1 MRKSL
6 TEHIDTTSLY
16 FNHSLDEHLTFY
28 NSNEDGATSILA
40 IGCLE
45 ELNDSSEQALQ
56 KLDAFTSSHN
66 DWMFGFLSYDLK
78 NQIENV
84 TTTRKSDVDFPLVH
98 FFVPRFVFEIF
109 PDKVVAHYQ
118 DSENKSD
125 EVKAL
130 IQRLF
135 VSNIHLKSRKYLTN
149 VAVRPRQSIQE
160 YLYAVNELKKHIK
173 AGDIYE
179 INYCQEFYAK
189 DVRLNPEDIYWRLN
203 DLTKAPFSAFY
214 KMEDKFALCG
224 SPERFL
230 KKEGGKLKSQPI
242 KGTIK
247 RGIDLEQD
255 EKLKKQLRNDPK
267 EQAENVMIV
276 DLVRND
282 LARVAKKGSV
292 KVDELFGVYTFETVH
307 QLISTVSCEIDE
319 EKSFIDI
326 LKATFP
332 MGSMTGAPKIRAIQL
347 ADEYEASARG
357 LYAGSIGLIR
367 PNKDFDFNVVIRTLL
382 YNQSKEFL
390 SFTVGG
396 AITDMSK
403 PEKEYDECMLKANA
417 LIKAIGTMGMANI

>member
-6 TEHIDTTSLY
+6 TEHIDTSSLY

-28 NSNEDGATSILA
+28 NSNEEGANSILA
-40 IGCLE
+40 IGCLH
-45 ELNDSSEQALQ
+45 ELTDSSEQALQ
-56 KLDAFTSSHN
+56 ALDTFTTTHN
-66 DWMFGFLSYDLK
+66 DWMFGFISYDLK
-78 NQIENV
+78 NQIEKV
-84 TTTRKSDVDFPLVH
+84 STTKKSDVDFPLVH

-109 PDKVVAHYQ
+109 PNKVVAHYLET
-118 DSENKSD
+118 ENNTD
-125 EVKAL
+125 DVKAL

-135 VSNIHLKSRKYLTN
+135 VANLHLKSRKYLTN
-149 VAVRPRQSIQE
+149 VAVRPRQTIQD
-160 YLYAVNELKKHIK
+160 YLYAVKELKKHIQ

-179 INYCQEFYAK
+179 INYCQEFFAK

-214 KMEDKFALCG
+214 KVNDKFALCG

-230 KKEGGKLKSQPI
+230 KKEGSKLISQPI

-247 RGIDLEQD
+247 RGQDVKQD

-282 LARVAKKGSV
+282 LSRIAKKGTV
-292 KVDELFGVYTFETVH
+292 VVDELFGVYTFETVH
-307 QLISTVSCEIDE
+307 QLISTVSCEVDNH
-319 EKSFIDI
+319 KSLVEI

-332 MGSMTGAPKIRAIQL
+332 MGSMTGAPKIKAMEL
-347 ADEYEASARG
+347 ADKYEASARG
-357 LYAGSIGLIR
+357 LYSGSIGFIR

-382 YNQSKEFL
+382 YNQTKEFL

-396 AITDMSK
+396 AITDMSVPK
-403 PEKEYDECMLKANA
+403 KEYDECMLKANA
-417 LIKAIGTMGMANI
+417 LIKAIGVMGMADI

>member
-28 NSNEDGATSILA
+28 NSNEEGANCILA
-40 IGCLE
+40 IGCID
-45 ELNDSSEQALQ
+45 ELNDSSEEALE
-56 KLDAFTSSHN
+56 KLNVFTSSRN
-66 DWMFGFLSYDLK
+66 DWMFGFMSYDLK
-78 NQIENV
+78 NQIEQVV
-84 TTTRKSDVDFPLVH
+84 TTKKSDVDFPLVH

-109 PDKVVAHYQ
+109 PDRVVAHYLET
-118 DSENKSD
+118 ENKPD

-135 VSNIHLKSRKYLTN
+135 VSNLHLKSRKYLTN
-149 VAVRPRQSIQE
+149 VAVRPRQSIQD
-160 YLYAVNELKKHIK
+160 YLYAVSELKKHIK

-214 KMEDKFALCG
+214 KVNDKFALCG
-224 SPERFL
+224 SPERYL
-230 KKEGGKLKSQPI
+230 KKEGNKLISQPI

-247 RGIDLEQD
+247 RGKDINED
-255 EKLKKQLRNDPK
+255 ERLKKQLRNDPK

-307 QLISTVSCEIDE
+307 QLISTISCELDT
-319 EKSFIDI
+319 EKSLVEI

-332 MGSMTGAPKIRAIQL
+332 MGSMTGAPKIRAMQL
-347 ADEYEASARG
+347 ADEFEASARG
-357 LYAGSIGLIR
+357 LYSGSIGFIR

-382 YNQSKEFL
+382 YNQTKEFL

-396 AITDMSK
+396 AITDMSVPK
-403 PEKEYDECMLKANA
+403 KEYDECMLKANA
-417 LIKAIGTMGMANI
+417 LIKAIGVMGMADI